1 MAKPINTLDELFES
15 VLLKEDDIQSI
26 IAEECYED
34 ELFGYLEENRK
45 VSIFDSEFILEG
57 EE

>member
-1 MAKPINTLDELFES
+1 MPTLDKLFQSALLDES
-15 VLLKEDDIQSI
+15 DIGNVFDDDM
-26 IAEECYED
+26 ED
-34 ELFGYLEENRK
+34 ELLEHFEQNRK